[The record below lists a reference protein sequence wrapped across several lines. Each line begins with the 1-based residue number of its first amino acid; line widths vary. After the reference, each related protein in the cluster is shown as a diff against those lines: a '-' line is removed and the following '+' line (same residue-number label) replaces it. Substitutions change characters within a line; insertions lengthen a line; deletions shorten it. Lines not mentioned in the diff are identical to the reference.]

1 MCGRYYVDESA
12 LKEIQKLPGD
22 LDWTRQEKYAG
33 DICPSQEALVIRER
47 AGCLSAEKMIWGF
60 PGFEKG
66 RLLINARAE
75 SASER
80 RTFRDCIRHRRCI
93 IPEGGFYEW
102 DKEKTKYSFERQDG
116 AMMFLAGCYNLYEDG
131 HRFVILTTAAN
142 PSMEPVHD
150 RMPLILEPGEVKRWL
165 LDDRGAE
172 QILHNTPTL
181 LDVSTEYEQLR
192 LF

>member
-33 DICPSQEALVIRER
+33 DICPSQEA
-47 AGCLSAEKMIWGF
+47 
-60 PGFEKG
+60 FEKG

-93 IPEGGFYEW
+93 IPAGGFYEW
-102 DKEKTKYSFERQDG
+102 DKGKTKYSFERKDG
-116 AMMFLAGCYNLYEDG
+116 SVMFLAGCYNLYEDG

-172 QILHNTPTL
+172 QILHNTPAL
-181 LDVSTEYEQLR
+181 LNVSTEYEQLR

>member
-1 MCGRYYVDESA
+1 MCGRYYVDETA
-12 LKEIQKLPGD
+12 LREIRKLPGD
-22 LDWTRQEKYAG
+22 LDLTRREKYAG

-47 AGCLSAEKMIWGF
+47 AGRLAAEKMIWGF

-93 IPEGGFYEW
+93 IPAGGFYEW
-102 DKEKTKYSFERQDG
+102 DKGKTKYSFERKDG
-116 AMMFLAGCYNLYEDG
+116 AVMFLAGCYNLYEDG

-142 PSMEPVHD
+142 SSMEPVHD

-165 LDDRGAE
+165 LDDRVAE
-172 QILHNTPTL
+172 QILHNTPAL
-181 LDVSTEYEQLR
+181 LNVSTEYEQLR